1 MSPSKWQ
8 RVRSE
13 LGFDHRIFVVRK
25 DTSISPRT
33 GKEHEFVVL
42 ESRDWVVVVAFD
54 LADRLVMV
62 RQYRHGWGDVTLECP
77 GGLVG
82 PGHDALGAAQA
93 ELLEETGHAGG
104 EWTRLGRLAPVP
116 AVFNNTLHVF
126 LAQGVTQV
134 SDELDLDEGEDIRVE
149 FHSYEVVKQMVSRG
163 EILHAQVIAAF
174 YLYDLWSEQHEPT
187 VGAMVLEGDG

>member
-1 MSPSKWQ
+1 
-8 RVRSE
+8 VRSE
-13 LGFDHRIFVVRK
+13 LRFDHRIFMVRK
-25 DTSISPRT
+25 DVSVSPRT

-54 LADRLVMV
+54 CDDRLVMV

-82 PGHDALGAAQA
+82 PGYDALDAAQA

-149 FHSYEVVKQMVSRG
+149 FHSYDVVKQMVSRG
-163 EILHAQVIAAF
+163 DILHAQVIAAF
-174 YLYDLWSEQHEPT
+174 YLYELWREEHEPAVGET
-187 VGAMVLEGDG
+187 VSEGDG